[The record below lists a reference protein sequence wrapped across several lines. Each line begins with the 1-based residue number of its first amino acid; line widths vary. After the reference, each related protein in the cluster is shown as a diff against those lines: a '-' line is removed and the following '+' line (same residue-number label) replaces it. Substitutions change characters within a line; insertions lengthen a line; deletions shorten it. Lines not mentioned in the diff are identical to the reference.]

1 MSLRQEDDMT
11 DIILSALALALFA
24 ATVGYAAVCEK
35 L

>member
-1 MSLRQEDDMT
+1 MSLRQEDDMQ

-24 ATVGYAAVCEK
+24 ATIGYAATCER